1 MVLHPVARAAVLK
14 LAVPL
19 ASVAVPRITLPS
31 LKVMVSPSAGVP
43 ALELTVTANVTDTP
57 CGDGFRLEEST
68 VFVAILVTFCV
79 RLPLLPAK
87 RASPE

>member
-1 MVLHPVARAAVLK
+1 MLK

-31 LKVMVSPSAGVP
+31 LKVMVSPSAGMP
-43 ALELTVTANVTDTP
+43 ALELTVAAKVTDTP
-57 CGDGFRLEEST
+57 RGEGFRPEEST
-68 VFVAILVTFCV
+68 VLVGIVVTFCV

-87 RASPE
+87 RGSPE